1 MKQVILLV
9 LLLFGVNFSLFCQD
23 VFKLGIV
30 KGKNVTY
37 EVKEYKWNYAEWTV
51 RNIHNPDTMTR
62 WEPVNNPGANV
73 NLSSA
78 LQI

>member
-37 EVKEYKWNYAEWTV
+37 EVKEYKWNYAE
-51 RNIHNPDTMTR
+51 
-62 WEPVNNPGANV
+62 
-73 NLSSA
+73 
-78 LQI
+78 